1 MLSWPPIDQFRQTR
15 IGQTLARVL
24 AQARGFLVRPKRNYW
39 VGVARAAANSFLT
52 GLTSPYSAIYTV
64 GLGADSVQLGAISSV
79 GSAISALVSTPVGWL
94 MDRFGIKRLYLLA
107 ILLLAGGSLFRAGA
121 RDWRFLVVATIL
133 GSVAMRLSGTGC
145 RVISADS
152 VQNQDRVTAQNVCG
166 TLGALI
172 GMVAPLVAAYLVTS
186 FGGMTVEGIRPLYF
200 IQFVGYTL
208 VFLLVALQLREPQ
221 RERLVAS
228 ETRFGFIVDFRRLF
242 EGRRDLRRWIAI
254 SALTSLPLAM
264 Y

>member
-1 MLSWPPIDQFRQTR
+1 MHCRCIF
-15 IGQTLARVL
+15 
-24 AQARGFLVRPKRNYW
+24 
-39 VGVARAAANSFLT
+39 
-52 GLTSPYSAIYTV
+52 SPT
-64 GLGADSVQLGAISSV
+64 
-79 GSAISALVSTPVGWL
+79 
-94 MDRFGIKRLYLLA
+94 
-107 ILLLAGGSLFRAGA
+107 
-121 RDWRFLVVATIL
+121 
-133 GSVAMRLSGTGC
+133 GTGC

-172 GMVAPLVAAYLVTS
+172 GMIAPLVAAYLVTS

-208 VFLLVALQLREPQ
+208 VFLLVALQLHEPQ

-228 ETRFGFIVDFRRLF
+228 ETRLGFIVDFRRLF
-242 EGRRDLRRWIAI
+242 EGRRDLARWIAL